1 MYTNSSCLMNR
12 LIKQKFSKDIKSW
25 IAYDAG
31 NSAFATT
38 VLAAFFPLFFSSY
51 WAGSVDEITATKYYT
66 AGLTIINL
74 FILLGMPIIGAI
86 TDVKNL
92 TKTLFT
98 IFTVIGASFVT
109 SFYFIEQNSWLIA
122 LILYGIALFCFS
134 AAVVLYDKILVY
146 IAKPTEISKV
156 SGYGY
161 AIGYLGGGTL
171 FVINAFMVMNP
182 SFFGLE
188 NNVSAIK
195 WSFVSVGVWWIIFSL
210 PLIVNYKQS
219 KTKEL
224 KLSRSFNQILN
235 TFKQISSQKNI
246 LIFLIAFFLYI
257 DGVHTVMFLAAMFA
271 DGIGIGQE
279 SIITALIIVQFVA
292 APLTFMWSII
302 ANRYGDKK
310 VIYST
315 IGIYIGVVIYSMS
328 LSTATEF
335 YILAMMVG
343 SVQGGVQAASRS
355 LFAKIIPI
363 EKSGEFFGYY
373 NTFGRAGSVI
383 GPLLVNVFL
392 VAFNDLRIALVP
404 LIILF
409 ILGLLFLYFV
419 EEKNENI

>member
-1 MYTNSSCLMNR
+1 MNQAVN
-12 LIKQKFSKDIKSW
+12 QKFSKEVKSW

-51 WAGSVDEITATKYYT
+51 WAGGVDEITATKYYT
-66 AGLTIINL
+66 AGLTVINL
-74 FILLGMPIIGAI
+74 VILLGMPIIGAI

-92 TKTLFT
+92 TKSFFA
-98 IFTVIGASFVT
+98 IFTFIGAVFVT

-134 AAVVLYDKILVY
+134 AAIVLYDKILVY
-146 IAKPTEISKV
+146 VAKPSDISKV

-195 WSFVSVGVWWIIFSL
+195 WSFVTVGVWWIIFSL
-210 PLIVNYKQS
+210 PLILNYKQPRVEEQRLS
-219 KTKEL
+219 K
-224 KLSRSFNQILN
+224 SFNQILS
-235 TFKQISSQKNI
+235 TFKEISSQKNI
-246 LIFLIAFFLYI
+246 VIFLIAFFLYI
-257 DGVHTVMFLAAMFA
+257 DGVHTVMSLAAMFG
-271 DGIGIGQE
+271 DGVGIGQE

-292 APLTFMWSII
+292 APLTFMWSLI
-302 ANRYGDKK
+302 ANKYGDKK
-310 VIYST
+310 VIYAT
-315 IGIYIGVVIYSMS
+315 ISIYIVVVIYSMS

-335 YILAMMVG
+335 YILAIMVG
-343 SVQGGVQAASRS
+343 SVQGGIQAASRS

-363 EKSGEFFGYY
+363 EKSGEFFGFY

-392 VAFNDLRIALVP
+392 VAFNDLKIALVP

-409 ILGLLFLYFV
+409 ILGIIFLYFV
-419 EEKNENI
+419 DEKNEPV

>member
-1 MYTNSSCLMNR
+1 MNQAVN
-12 LIKQKFSKDIKSW
+12 QKFSKEVKSW

-51 WAGSVDEITATKYYT
+51 WAGGVDEITATKYYT
-66 AGLTIINL
+66 AGLTVINL
-74 FILLGMPIIGAI
+74 VILLGMPIIGAI

-92 TKTLFT
+92 TKSFFAIFT
-98 IFTVIGASFVT
+98 IIGAVFVT

-134 AAVVLYDKILVY
+134 AAIVLYDKILVY
-146 IAKPTEISKV
+146 VAKPSDISKV

-195 WSFVSVGVWWIIFSL
+195 WSFVTVGVWWIIFSL
-210 PLIVNYKQS
+210 PLVLNYKQPRVEEQRLS
-219 KTKEL
+219 K
-224 KLSRSFNQILN
+224 SFNQILT
-235 TFKQISSQKNI
+235 TFKEISSQKNVV
-246 LIFLIAFFLYI
+246 IFLIAFFLYI
-257 DGVHTVMFLAAMFA
+257 DGVHTVMSLAAMFG
-271 DGIGIGQE
+271 DGVGIGQE

-292 APLTFMWSII
+292 APLTFMWSLI
-302 ANRYGDKK
+302 ANKYGDKK
-310 VIYST
+310 VIYAT
-315 IGIYIGVVIYSMS
+315 ISIYIVVVIYSMS

-335 YILAMMVG
+335 YILAIMVG
-343 SVQGGVQAASRS
+343 SVQGGIQAASRS
-355 LFAKIIPI
+355 LFAKIIPK
-363 EKSGEFFGYY
+363 EKSGEFFGFY

-392 VAFNDLRIALVP
+392 VAFNDLKIALVP

-409 ILGLLFLYFV
+409 ILGIIFLYFV
-419 EEKNENI
+419 DEKNELV

>member
-1 MYTNSSCLMNR
+1 MNQA
-12 LIKQKFSKDIKSW
+12 INQKFSKEVKSW

-51 WAGSVDEITATKYYT
+51 WAGGVDEITATKYYT
-66 AGLTIINL
+66 AGLTVINL
-74 FILLGMPIIGAI
+74 VILLGMPIIGAI

-92 TKTLFT
+92 TKSFFAIFT
-98 IFTVIGASFVT
+98 IIGAVFVT

-134 AAVVLYDKILVY
+134 AAIVLYDKILVY
-146 IAKPTEISKV
+146 VAKPSDISKV

-195 WSFVSVGVWWIIFSL
+195 WSFVTVGVWWIIFSL
-210 PLIVNYKQS
+210 PLILNYKQPRVEEQRLS
-219 KTKEL
+219 K
-224 KLSRSFNQILN
+224 SFNQILT
-235 TFKQISSQKNI
+235 TFKEISSQKNVV
-246 LIFLIAFFLYI
+246 IFLIAFFLYI
-257 DGVHTVMFLAAMFA
+257 DGVHTVMSLAAMFG
-271 DGIGIGQE
+271 DGVGIGQE

-292 APLTFMWSII
+292 APLTFMWSLI
-302 ANRYGDKK
+302 ANKYGDKK
-310 VIYST
+310 VIYAT
-315 IGIYIGVVIYSMS
+315 ISIYIVVVIYSMS

-335 YILAMMVG
+335 YILAIMVG
-343 SVQGGVQAASRS
+343 SVQGGIQAASRS

-363 EKSGEFFGYY
+363 EKSGEFFGFY

-392 VAFNDLRIALVP
+392 VAFNDLKIALVP

-409 ILGLLFLYFV
+409 ILGIIFLYFV
-419 EEKNENI
+419 DEKNEPV